1 MLRGKEVFQ
10 FYMPFLSCYF
20 KSVVNITIL
29 IIFNDLCYEKRHY
42 EKHVQQKNMPA
53 YLGGEKEGGIAYIIL
68 YDTNKW
74 YATPTFK

>member
-1 MLRGKEVFQ
+1 MKRG
-10 FYMPFLSCYF
+10 
-20 KSVVNITIL
+20 ITK
-29 IIFNDLCYEKRHY
+29 NMSNK
-42 EKHVQQKNMPA
+42 KNMPA